1 MPYAGEFTLSRLE
14 RVVSGPGT
22 IAVLGAELDR
32 LQRSRAIVVTGRT
45 LGASP
50 LLAQVT
56 GALDSRC
63 ASVFTGARQHVPESS
78 VRELVGVIRD
88 TRADCLVSFGGGSP
102 IDMAKVALNAALT
115 AGGTAAGTERDPAIM
130 HVAVPT
136 TLSASEYTS
145 VAGVTD
151 DHTRVKR
158 AVSDTR
164 ATARVVICDPVLT
177 AATPDWLWAA
187 TGMRALDH
195 AIEVMYAA
203 RHHPFTDTLGAKAIS
218 LFARH
223 LVPSARS
230 EGEARESDQSDPT
243 RLDHRAECL
252 MASWFSVV
260 GLTHAGFGVSHALGH
275 QLGPR
280 WDIPHGITS
289 CLTLPHAMRLMASL
303 APERFEG
310 IAQGF
315 GVPWDEERPK
325 TAALACADR
334 VAALITQL
342 GLTSRMR
349 DLNIPR
355 EDLPPIAARVHEG
368 MMKAGVV
375 DRPVRLEDV
384 QALLDAAY

>member
-1 MPYAGEFTLSRLE
+1 MSYAGEFTLSRLE
-14 RVVSGPGT
+14 RVVSGFGK

-32 LQRSRAIVVTGRT
+32 LQRSRAIVVTGKT

-56 GALDSRC
+56 GALESRC
-63 ASVFTGARQHVPESS
+63 VSVFAGARQHVPDSA

-115 AGGTAAGTERDPAIM
+115 AAGPAAGTERDPAIV

-151 DHTRVKR
+151 NQTRVKR

-164 ATARVVICDPVLT
+164 ATARVVIADPQLT

-218 LFARH
+218 LFTQH
-223 LVPSARS
+223 LLPSVRT
-230 EGEARESDQSDPT
+230 ETHEPGNPG

-303 APERFEG
+303 APERFEW

-315 GVPWDEERPK
+315 GVAWDAADPK
-325 TAALACADR
+325 VAALACAER
-334 VAALITQL
+334 VAALIVEL
-342 GLTSRMR
+342 GLTNRIR
-349 DLNIPR
+349 DLHIPR
-355 EDLPPIAARVHEG
+355 EELPPIAARVHEG

-375 DRPVRLEDV
+375 DRPVALEDV

>member
-14 RVVSGPGT
+14 RVISGPGT
-22 IAVLGAELDR
+22 AAVLGTELDR
-32 LQRSRAIVVTGRT
+32 LQRTRAVVVTGKT

-50 LLAQVT
+50 LLTRVT
-56 GALDSRC
+56 DALGPRC
-63 ASVFTGARQHVPESS
+63 AAVFTGARQHAPASAVA
-78 VRELVGVIRD
+78 ELVDQIARAQ
-88 TRADCLVSFGGGSP
+88 ADCVVSFGGGSP
-102 IDMAKVALNAALT
+102 IDMAKVAINAALSA
-115 AGGTAAGTERDPAIM
+115 AGAAAGTERDPAIV
-130 HVAVPT
+130 HVSLPT

-151 DHTRVKR
+151 DETRVKR

-164 ATARVVICDPVLT
+164 ATARVVICDQELT
-177 AATPDWLWAA
+177 ADTPDWLWAA

-195 AIEVMYAA
+195 AIEVMYAP
-203 RHHPFTDTLGAKAIS
+203 RHHPFTDALGARAIA
-218 LFARH
+218 LFREH
-223 LVPSARS
+223 LVPSVQS
-230 EGEARESDQSDPT
+230 SDG
-243 RLDHRAECL
+243 LKLNHRAECL

-303 APERFEG
+303 VPERFEW

-315 GVPWDEERPK
+315 GVPWNGANPLVS
-325 TAALACADR
+325 ALACADR
-334 VAALITQL
+334 VAALIVEL
-342 GLTSRMR
+342 GLPNRIR

-368 MMKAGVV
+368 MMKAAVA
-375 DRPVRLEDV
+375 DKPIALEDV

>member
-1 MPYAGEFTLSRLE
+1 MDFTLSRLE
-14 RVVSGPGT
+14 RLLSGAGQT
-22 IAVLGAELDR
+22 TALGAELDR
-32 LQRSRAIVVTGRT
+32 LERGRAVVVTGKT
-45 LGASP
+45 LGGSP
-50 LLAQVT
+50 LLTRVT
-56 GALDSRC
+56 DALGSRC
-63 ASVFTGARQHVPESS
+63 VSVFTGARQHVPESA
-78 VRELVGVIRD
+78 VRELVGVIEG
-88 TRADCLVSFGGGSP
+88 TKADCLVSFGGGSP
-102 IDMAKVALNAALT
+102 IDMTKVALNAALSV
-115 AGGTAAGTERDPAIM
+115 AASPGTERDPAIV
-130 HVAVPT
+130 HVSLPT

-151 DHTRVKR
+151 ETTRVKR
-158 AVSDTR
+158 AVLDTR
-164 ATARVVICDPVLT
+164 ATARVVICDPELT
-177 AATPDWLWAA
+177 MATPDWLWAA

-203 RHHPFTDTLGAKAIS
+203 RHHPLTDTLGAKAIS
-218 LFARH
+218 LFTQH
-223 LVPSARS
+223 LVPSIRT
-230 EGEARESDQSDPT
+230 EGDL
-243 RLDHRAECL
+243 RLPHRAACL

-303 APERFEG
+303 VPERFES

-315 GVPWDEERPK
+315 GVAWDGANPR
-325 TAALACADR
+325 AGALACADR
-334 VAALITQL
+334 VAALVVEL
-342 GLTSRMR
+342 GLPNRIR

-375 DRPVRLEDV
+375 DK
-384 QALLDAAY
+384 QNA

>member
-1 MPYAGEFTLSRLE
+1 MPYVGEFALSRLE
-14 RVVSGPGT
+14 RVVSGPGK

-32 LQRSRAIVVTGRT
+32 LQRSRAIVVTGKT

-56 GALDSRC
+56 GSLDSRC
-63 ASVFTGARQHVPESS
+63 VSVFTGARQHVPDSA
-78 VRELVGVIRD
+78 VRELVGVMRD

-115 AGGTAAGTERDPAIM
+115 AAAAAAGTERDPAIV

-151 DHTRVKR
+151 DQTRVKR

-164 ATARVVICDPVLT
+164 ATARLVIADPVLT

-195 AIEVMYAA
+195 AVEVMYAA
-203 RHHPFTDTLGAKAIS
+203 RHHPFTDTLGAKAIA
-218 LFARH
+218 LFMEH
-223 LVPSARS
+223 LVPSVRSVGDKADAR
-230 EGEARESDQSDPT
+230 RPT

-260 GLTHAGFGVSHALGH
+260 GLTHAGFGLSHALGH

-303 APERFEG
+303 APERFEL

-315 GVPWDEERPK
+315 GVPWDPGHPQ
-325 TAALACADR
+325 ASALACADR
-334 VAALITQL
+334 VAALIADL
-342 GLTSRMR
+342 GLTSRLR

-368 MMKAGVV
+368 MTTAGVA
-375 DRPVRLEDV
+375 DRPVLLKDV

>member
-1 MPYAGEFTLSRLE
+1 MDFTLSRLE
-14 RVVSGPGT
+14 RVLSGRGQT
-22 IAVLGAELDR
+22 AALGAELDR
-32 LQRSRAIVVTGRT
+32 LQRRRALVVTGRT
-45 LGASP
+45 LGGSV
-50 LLAQVT
+50 LLNRVT
-56 GALDSRC
+56 DALGPRC
-63 ASVFTGARQHVPESS
+63 AGVFAGARQHVPESG
-78 VRELVGVIRD
+78 VRELGRLIEE
-88 TRADCLVSFGGGSP
+88 TQADCLVSFGGGSP
-102 IDMAKVALNAALT
+102 IDMTKVALNAALS
-115 AGGTAAGTERDPAIM
+115 ASASPGTERDPAIV
-130 HVAVPT
+130 HVSLPT

-151 DHTRVKR
+151 EATRVKR
-158 AVSDTR
+158 AVMDTR
-164 ATARVVICDPVLT
+164 ATARAVICDPELT
-177 AATPDWLWAA
+177 AETPDWLWAA

-195 AIEVMYAA
+195 AVEVMYAA
-203 RHHPFTDTLGAKAIS
+203 RHHPYTDTLGARAIS
-218 LFARH
+218 LFTQH
-223 LVPSARS
+223 LVPSIRT
-230 EGEARESDQSDPT
+230 EGDK

-303 APERFEG
+303 VPERFAS

-315 GVPWDEERPK
+315 DVAWNATDPRSG
-325 TAALACADR
+325 ALACADR
-334 VAALITQL
+334 VSALIVEL
-342 GLTSRMR
+342 GLPNRIR
-349 DLNIPR
+349 DLNVPR

-375 DRPVRLEDV
+375 DKPVSVTDV